1 MAGKAKDYVDQSMSI
16 VKTAM
21 ASLEEA
27 LNSTEKPNNKAK
39 IQQAI
44 DSLGTATQQLS
55 EFRD

>member
-16 VKTAM
+16 VKTAK

-27 LNSTEKPNNKAK
+27 LNSAEKSNNKAK

-44 DSLGTATQQLS
+44 DSLDTATQQLS